1 MVESGGHISKELRF
15 VHGFLP
21 FIFYYYVK
29 ILIVYLLCNAGVEPR
44 AVVLNLPL
52 NIVPHMVMSPNHK
65 IPTTAISKL

>member
-15 VHGFLP
+15 VHSFLP

-44 AVVLNLPL
+44 AVVLNLP
-52 NIVPHMVMSPNHK
+52 HMVMSPNHK